1 MRKILWIE
9 DEGKI
14 ELIQYKTPLVRG
26 GYSVDI
32 ASNATE
38 AIQLLREK
46 RYDAII
52 FDLIFPCGDE
62 FETDEYYVGMELL
75 RRLVKQEIEG
85 VEKYD
90 PEKIMVFTVVNE
102 SEAHDKI
109 KELGVKT
116 ILAKKLNE
124 LDDLKNCVDEL
135 FEKKEQGVAKDAA
148 K

>member
-1 MRKILWIE
+1 MKRILWIE

-14 ELIQYKTPLVRG
+14 ELVQYKAPLVRG
-26 GYSVDI
+26 GYAVDI

-38 AIQLLREK
+38 AVQLLREK

-62 FETDEYYVGMELL
+62 FETEEYYVGLELL

-90 PEKIMVFTVVNE
+90 PAKIMVFTVIND
-102 SEAHDKI
+102 SEVHDQI
-109 KELGVKT
+109 KELGVRT
-116 ILAKKLNE
+116 ILAKRLNE

-135 FEKKEQGVAKDAA
+135 FEEKNQ
-148 K
+148 

>member
-1 MRKILWIE
+1 MNRILWIE

-14 ELIQYKTPLVRG
+14 ELIQYKAPLVRG
-26 GYSVDI
+26 GYAVDI

-38 AIQLLREK
+38 AVQLLREK

-62 FETDEYYVGMELL
+62 FETNEYYVGLELL
-75 RRLVKQEIEG
+75 KRLVKQEIEG

-90 PEKIMVFTVVNE
+90 PAKIIVFTVVND
-102 SEAHDKI
+102 SDVQDQI
-109 KELGVKT
+109 KELGVQT
-116 ILAKKLNE
+116 ILGKRLNE
-124 LDDLKNCVDEL
+124 LDDLKNCVDAL
-135 FEKKEQGVAKDAA
+135 FEENKPGVVNDAA

>member
-14 ELIQYKTPLVRG
+14 ELIQYKAPLFRA
-26 GYSVDI
+26 GYAVDI

-46 RYDAII
+46 GYDAII
-52 FDLIFPCGDE
+52 FDLIFPCGDG
-62 FETDEYYVGMELL
+62 FETKEIYVGLELL
-75 RRLVKQEIEG
+75 KRLIKQEIEG
-85 VEKYD
+85 VGKYD
-90 PEKIMVFTVVNE
+90 PAKIMVFTVVND
-102 SEAHDKI
+102 SKIHDQI

-116 ILAKKLNE
+116 ILGKRLNE
-124 LDDLKNCVDEL
+124 LDDLKNCVDGL
-135 FEKKEQGVAKDAA
+135 FEEEKQGVVKDAA

>member
-1 MRKILWIE
+1 MSKRILWIE

-14 ELIQYKTPLVRG
+14 DLIHYKIPLVRS

-38 AIQLLREK
+38 AIEFLREK
-46 RYDAII
+46 KYDALI

-62 FETDEYYVGMELL
+62 FETKGYYVGLELL
-75 RRLVKQEIEG
+75 KRLLNEEIQG

-90 PEKIMVFTVVNE
+90 PEKIMVFTVINAPDVHNQ
-102 SEAHDKI
+102 I

-116 ILAKKLNE
+116 ILSKRLNE
-124 LDDLKNCVDEL
+124 LDDLKNHIDTLLSQTLNGE
-135 FEKKEQGVAKDAA
+135 A
-148 K
+148 

>member
-1 MRKILWIE
+1 MKRILWIE

-14 ELIQYKTPLVRG
+14 ELVQYKAPLVRE
-26 GYSVDI
+26 GYAVDI

-52 FDLIFPCGDE
+52 IDLIFPCGDE
-62 FETDEYYVGMELL
+62 FETNEYYVGLELL
-75 RRLVKQEIEG
+75 KQLVKQEIDG

-90 PEKIMVFTVVNE
+90 PAKIMVFTVVND
-102 SEAHDKI
+102 SGAHDQI

-116 ILAKKLNE
+116 ILAKRLNE

-135 FEKKEQGVAKDAA
+135 FEEKNQ
-148 K
+148 